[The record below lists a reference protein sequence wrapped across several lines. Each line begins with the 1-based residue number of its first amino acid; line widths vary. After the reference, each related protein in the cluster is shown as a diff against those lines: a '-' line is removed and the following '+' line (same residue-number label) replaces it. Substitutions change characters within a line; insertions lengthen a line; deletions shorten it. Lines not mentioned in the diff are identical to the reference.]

1 MNFNIILFFLK
12 ILLLCFHM
20 MSRILKHSFGDEEK
34 ILKYFSICNR
44 YIKIQIVALLLKWL
58 TIFLAISAGLF
69 FLDQAQLI
77 AIPESKKIINTA
89 QETSSYEDILG
100 QKNFSNNLS
109 NYLNIISVEEV
120 SQWIVSIWLILATI
134 FFLIITPIIIF
145 YNVFYLKISNEF
157 VFTDQRIIVKR
168 GWLETSVKTIYY
180 NQITDI
186 GVSQSL
192 LERIIK
198 SGTLS
203 ISTAGSDGY
212 EAILYHV
219 REPYKL
225 KKLLYDIKISY
236 QKKNDTNTQTEDDN
250 K

>member
-1 MNFNIILFFLK
+1 
-12 ILLLCFHM
+12 M
-20 MSRILKHSFGDEEK
+20 MSRILKNSFGEEEK
-34 ILKYFSICNR
+34 ILQYFSICNR

-58 TIFLAISAGLF
+58 AIFLAISAGLF

-77 AIPESKKIINTA
+77 AIPESKKIVGRV
-89 QETSSYEDILG
+89 QETPYEEILG
-100 QKNFSNNLS
+100 QNNFSDNLS
-109 NYLNIISVEEV
+109 RYLNIISVEDV
-120 SQWIVSIWLILATI
+120 SQWIVSIWLILAII
-134 FFLIITPIIIF
+134 FFLIITPAIIF

-157 VFTDQRIIVKR
+157 VFTDQRIIVKK

-212 EAILYHV
+212 EAVLYHV
-219 REPYKL
+219 RSPYKL
-225 KKLLYDIKISY
+225 KKVLYDIKINY
-236 QKKNDTNTQTEDDN
+236 QKKNDNNYQEEN
-250 K
+250 NEQK